1 MAWVGLQVGPVPLR
15 ERPLTPIYR
24 PLSKPMLVRT
34 ASQLQSKHFKKMGRT
49 HDKNLWAE
57 HLKLTEEDLQVLDAQ
72 TF

>member
-1 MAWVGLQVGPVPLR
+1 
-15 ERPLTPIYR
+15 
-24 PLSKPMLVRT
+24 MLVRT